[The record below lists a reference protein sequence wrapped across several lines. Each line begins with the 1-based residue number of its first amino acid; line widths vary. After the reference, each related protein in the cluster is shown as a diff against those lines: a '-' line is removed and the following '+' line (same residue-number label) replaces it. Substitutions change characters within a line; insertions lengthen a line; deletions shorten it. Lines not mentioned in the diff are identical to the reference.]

1 VKPIIE
7 PGLTTYNYNINLS
20 CFEVLINREAGE
32 EGQSRTGSSF
42 VYNREEDIQI
52 MAEISLKKF

>member
-7 PGLTTYNYNINLS
+7 PGLTKYNYNINLS

-32 EGQSRTGSSF
+32 DGQSRTGSFS
-42 VYNREEDIQI
+42 VHNESESI
-52 MAEISLKKF
+52 